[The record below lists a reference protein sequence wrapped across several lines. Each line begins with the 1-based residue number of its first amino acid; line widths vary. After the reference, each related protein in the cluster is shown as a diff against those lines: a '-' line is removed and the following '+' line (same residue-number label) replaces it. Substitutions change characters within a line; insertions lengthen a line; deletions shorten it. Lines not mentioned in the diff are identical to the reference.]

1 MNVGSAEFSKKQ
13 AKTIFIDTTG
23 LDNFARNFDD
33 VYETAYIDM
42 NNNYYKQLT
51 EVVVRTSLEARQIF
65 IRASTAQ
72 RDSSENIS
80 RLRIVQALRSLSRYI
95 DGALQEEIDAMKPLP
110 ESIAVMDD
118 KPIVQQ

>member
-51 EVVVRTSLEARQIF
+51 EVVDQFSSYKAHS
-65 IRASTAQ
+65 IRFNLYFS
-72 RDSSENIS
+72 
-80 RLRIVQALRSLSRYI
+80 
-95 DGALQEEIDAMKPLP
+95 
-110 ESIAVMDD
+110 
-118 KPIVQQ
+118 